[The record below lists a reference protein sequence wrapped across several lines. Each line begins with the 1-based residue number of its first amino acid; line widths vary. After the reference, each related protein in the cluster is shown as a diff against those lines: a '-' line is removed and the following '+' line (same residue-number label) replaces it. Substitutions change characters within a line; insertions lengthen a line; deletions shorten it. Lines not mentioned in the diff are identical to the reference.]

1 MTLVEI
7 LIFTSGFLLFAILL
21 SVFYGI
27 NAERKSKQKLEEL
40 HHKGI
45 KVVNDLKQQTA
56 EKTSAT
62 TDPARSHTIEEIKRH
77 IASEPP
83 APQPQPQPQ
92 RTQHR
97 LEKFEPEQD
106 HKEQAKKPRR
116 NYRDLWK

>member
-45 KVVNDLKQQTA
+45 KVVNDLRQQTA
-56 EKTSAT
+56 EKAT
-62 TDPARSHTIEEIKRH
+62 ASGEPARSHTIEEIKRH
-77 IASEPP
+77 IATEPP
-83 APQPQPQPQ
+83 APQPQPQK
-92 RTQHR
+92 THHR
-97 LEKFEPEQD
+97 LEKFEPEQET
-106 HKEQAKKPRR
+106 KEQAKKPRR